1 MSDATEFRD
10 RHPALILALTA
21 GLLLSP
27 SLVLGTLISH
37 SSPQNLTWASQFS
50 EQFRAGVLYPRW
62 MPDSFD
68 GLGSPAFYFYPPVPF
83 WIDALVSVAT
93 FNILSVPYRL
103 AVTTA
108 LMLFVSGLT
117 MRAWLRQTTA
127 SATAALVGA
136 VAYMAA
142 PYHLLDH
149 YTRGAFAEFTAY
161 ALLPLVMLA
170 IRRTTQEAQWSL
182 PLLAG
187 SYAALLASHLPTA
200 LLCSVT
206 LIPAY
211 ILFSTRSRA
220 RLLRCAAGGVLGLGL
235 AAAYLVPALE
245 LQEWISS
252 DQLWASFYHPENWFV
267 LVPVRWLDPDI
278 MRTITSIAL
287 ALAVL
292 ALGLCVALL
301 QMQAAEARRKE
312 LGFWIASTLA
322 CLVLV
327 VGLVPWFWDLPLIGK
342 VQFPWRLMMVVE
354 FAAITALCLV
364 PFSKL
369 HRVVVY
375 VFAAVAVALVPAAVS
390 VATDAAAR
398 VDFVRHGGALEQH
411 DVKEYQPRGFKL
423 AGPRYADLGLEA
435 LKGVPAISCTPAART
450 CRAENERFGVMRL
463 TVESEALTTVV
474 LRRFFFPAWQVDT
487 GLDTGASLGP
497 TEPLRLVSFQAPA
510 GQTVARLDRVAL
522 PAERWGWAISGLSLL
537 LLLAALL
544 VSARNSAR

>member
-1 MSDATEFRD
+1 LAQ
-10 RHPALILALTA
+10 RHPVLVLAVA
-21 GLLLSP
+21 AALLLSP

-62 MPDSFD
+62 MPESFD

-93 FNILSVPYRL
+93 FNLLSVPYRL
-103 AVTTA
+103 AATTA
-108 LMLFVSGLT
+108 LILFASGLT
-117 MRAWLRQTTA
+117 MRAWLQQTPA
-127 SATAALVGA
+127 SPTAALVGA

-170 IRRTTQEAQWSL
+170 IRQTVEDRRWGL
-182 PLLAG
+182 PFLAA

-206 LIPAY
+206 VIPAY
-211 ILFSTRSRA
+211 VLFSTRSPA

-252 DQLWASFYHPENWFV
+252 DQLWAPFYRPENWFV
-267 LVPVRWLDPDI
+267 LVPARWGDPDT

-301 QMQAAEARRKE
+301 QMPVADARRKE
-312 LGFWIASTLA
+312 LGFWIALSLA

-327 VGLVPWFWDLPLIGK
+327 VGLLPWFWDLPLIGK

-369 HRVVVY
+369 RRVVVY
-375 VFAAVAVALVPAAVS
+375 IFAAAAAALVPAAVS
-390 VATDAAAR
+390 VASDAAAR
-398 VDFVRHGGALEQH
+398 IDLVRHGGALDQH

-435 LKGVPAISCTPAART
+435 LKGVPAISCMPAVRT
-450 CRAENERFGVMRL
+450 CRAESERFGAMRV
-463 TVESEALTTVV
+463 TVESAEPTTVV
-474 LRRFFFPAWQVDT
+474 LRRFFFPAWRVDT
-487 GLDTGASLGP
+487 DVALAP
-497 TEPLRLVSFQAPA
+497 TDSLRLVSLVVPA
-510 GQTVARLDRVAL
+510 GRTEARLDRVSL
-522 PAERWGWAISGLSLL
+522 SSERWGWTISGLSLL
-537 LLLAALL
+537 LLLATMLI
-544 VSARNSAR
+544 SARSNARG

>member
-1 MSDATEFRD
+1 LAL
-10 RHPALILALTA
+10 RHPVLVLAVA
-21 GLLLSP
+21 AVLLLSP

-93 FNILSVPYRL
+93 FNLLSVPYRL

-108 LMLFVSGLT
+108 LLLFVSGLT
-117 MRAWLRQTTA
+117 MRAWLLGMTGKP
-127 SATAALVGA
+127 TAALVGA
-136 VAYMAA
+136 LAYMVA

-170 IRRTTQEAQWSL
+170 IRQTVEEWRWGL

-206 LIPAY
+206 VIPAHV
-211 ILFSTRSRA
+211 LFSTRSPV

-252 DQLWASFYHPENWFV
+252 DQLWASFYRPENWFV
-267 LVPVRWLDPDI
+267 LVPSRWVDSDT

-287 ALAVL
+287 ALAML

-301 QMQAAEARRKE
+301 QMPVADARRKE
-312 LGFWIASTLA
+312 LGFWIAITLA
-322 CLVLV
+322 CLVLI
-327 VGLVPWFWDLPLIGK
+327 VGLVPWFWDLPVIGK

-354 FAAITALCLV
+354 FAAVTALCLV

-369 HRVVVY
+369 CRVVVY
-375 VFAAVAVALVPAAVS
+375 IFAAVAVALVPAAVS

-398 VDFVRHGGALEQH
+398 IDFVRHGGALDQH
-411 DVKEYQPRGFKL
+411 DVKEYQPRGYKL
-423 AGPRYADLGLEA
+423 AGPRYADLGLQA
-435 LKGVPAISCTPAART
+435 LKDVPAISCTPAART
-450 CRAENERFGVMRL
+450 CRADNERFGAMRI
-463 TVESEALTTVV
+463 TVDSEAPTTVV
-474 LRRFFFPAWQVDT
+474 LRRFFFPAWQIDT
-487 GLDTGASLGP
+487 VASLGP
-497 TEPLRLVSFQAPA
+497 TEPLSLVSFLAPA

-537 LLLAALL
+537 LLVALL

>member
-1 MSDATEFRD
+1 MAL
-10 RHPALILALTA
+10 RHPVLVLAVA
-21 GLLLSP
+21 AALLLSP

-62 MPDSFD
+62 MADSFD

-83 WIDALVSVAT
+83 WIDALVSVTT
-93 FNILSVPYRL
+93 FNLLSVPYRL
-103 AVTTA
+103 AATTA
-108 LMLFVSGLT
+108 LLLFVSGLT
-117 MRAWLRQTTA
+117 MRAWLQQATA
-127 SATAALVGA
+127 SGTAVLVGA

-170 IRRTTQEAQWSL
+170 IRQTVEDRRWGL

-206 LIPAY
+206 VIPAY
-211 ILFSTRSRA
+211 VLFSTRSPA

-252 DQLWASFYHPENWFV
+252 DQLWAPFYRPENWFV
-267 LVPVRWLDPDI
+267 LVPNRWGDPET

-301 QMQAAEARRKE
+301 QMPVADARRKE
-312 LGFWIASTLA
+312 LGFWIALSLA

-364 PFSKL
+364 PFSRL
-369 HRVVVY
+369 RRVVVY
-375 VFAAVAVALVPAAVS
+375 IFAAAAVALVPAAVS
-390 VATDAAAR
+390 VASDAAAR
-398 VDFVRHGGALEQH
+398 IDFVRHGGALTSTTSRNTS
-411 DVKEYQPRGFKL
+411 P
-423 AGPRYADLGLEA
+423 
-435 LKGVPAISCTPAART
+435 GVQAR
-450 CRAENERFGVMRL
+450 RSA
-463 TVESEALTTVV
+463 
-474 LRRFFFPAWQVDT
+474 LRRSWA
-487 GLDTGASLGP
+487 GGAQRRAGD
-497 TEPLRLVSFQAPA
+497 LVHASCPDMPRRQRALWGDAPHGRKRGA
-510 GQTVARLDRVAL
+510 DHHRV
-522 PAERWGWAISGLSLL
+522 
-537 LLLAALL
+537 AALL
-544 VSARNSAR
+544 LPGLAGRCGRTAGADRFASPCVARRASRPDRGEAGSRQSVLRTLGLDDFRLVAAAVACHDADQRPQ